1 MLKKLEKLGH
11 LIGNTPVVQLEHPT
25 INLFAKLEYQNMMSS
40 VKARAAFHILKSAIE
55 RGDVTQDSTI
65 VESSSGNFAI
75 ALATFCKYIDVKF
88 IPIIDP
94 NINSSYENVLRTI
107 SHEVVK
113 VTERDQTGGFL
124 LTRLNKVHELINSLP
139 NAYWTNQYQNPDNF
153 DAHYMGTGAELVEHF
168 DRLDYIFIGVSTGGT
183 ISGISNRVKEAFPN
197 VKVIAVDSQ
206 GSIIFGD
213 KPRKRYIPG
222 IGASIMPEL
231 VKRAIIDDVVIVPE
245 LNTVEGCH
253 ELYSRHAIFAGGS
266 SGTSYYAIQQYFK
279 DMELDYRPNV
289 AFLCPDN
296 GVAYS
301 STVYN
306 NEWVAWLR
314 EQSHEQAVSSR

>member
-40 VKARAAFHILKSAIE
+40 VKARAAYHILKSAIE

-75 ALATFCKYIDVKF
+75 ALATFCKYIDIKF
-88 IPIIDP
+88 IPVIDP

-107 SHEVVK
+107 SHEVAK
-113 VTERDQTGGFL
+113 VTERDETGGFL
-124 LTRLNKVHELINSLP
+124 LTRLNKVHELLDTLP
-139 NAYWTNQYQNPDNF
+139 NAYWTNQYENPDNF
-153 DAHYMGTGAELVEHF
+153 DAHYSGTGAELAEHF
-168 DRLDYIFIGVSTGGT
+168 ERLDYIFIGVSTGGT

-197 VKVIAVDSQ
+197 VRVVAVDSQ

-213 KPRKRYIPG
+213 KPKKRYIPG
-222 IGASIMPEL
+222 IGASIMPAL
-231 VKRAIIDDVVIVPE
+231 VKRAIIDEVVIVPE
-245 LNTVEGCH
+245 IDTVDGCH
-253 ELYSRHAIFAGGS
+253 ELYAKHAIFAGGS

-279 DMELDYRPNV
+279 DLELDYKPNV
-289 AFLCPDN
+289 VFLCPDN

-306 NEWVAWLR
+306 LEWVKWLK
-314 EQSHEQAVSSR
+314 EQNQEQVLS